1 MARVTENLLTA
12 VCATFALSAFGA
24 ASAQEVA
31 LATDSPDAKFLTD
44 AARGDV
50 AEIKMG
56 QLAQQKGQS
65 EGVREFGKMLEED
78 HSKAGKKTAE
88 LAKDLNVIPPAQP
101 SAEQM
106 QKYDALEKLSGTEF
120 DQQFAAEMVKGHQ
133 EEIAKYEKQAQS
145 ASNPK
150 VAKLA
155 EDTLPTLKEHLAV
168 AQGLQSGSAAGHD
181 PAQHRPEN

>member
-1 MARVTENLLTA
+1 MARVTEKLAAALCG
-12 VCATFALSAFGA
+12 VFAMSAFGL

-56 QLAQQKGQS
+56 QLAQQRGQS

-78 HSKAGKKTAE
+78 HSKAGKKTSE
-88 LAKDLNVIPPAQP
+88 LAKDLNVVPPAQP

-106 QKYDALEKLSGTEF
+106 AKYAELEKLSGAEF
-120 DQQFAAEMVKGHQ
+120 DRAFAAEMVEGHQ

-145 ASNPK
+145 GNSK
-150 VAKLA
+150 VAELA
-155 EDTLPTLKEHLAV
+155 EDALPTLRHHLEV
-168 AQGLQSGSAAGHD
+168 AQGLQSGAD
-181 PAQHRPEN
+181 VRREQHN

>member
-1 MARVTENLLTA
+1 MARVAENLLPA
-12 VCATFALSAFGA
+12 LCATFALSAFGA

-31 LATDSPDAKFLTD
+31 LATDSPDARFLMD
-44 AARGDV
+44 AARNDV
-50 AEIKMG
+50 AEIKLG

-65 EGVREFGKMLEED
+65 EEVREFGKMLEQD
-78 HSKAGKKTAE
+78 HSKSGKETSE
-88 LAKDLNVIPPAQP
+88 LAKDLGVVPPAQP

>member
-1 MARVTENLLTA
+1 MTRVTENLLA
-12 VCATFALSAFGA
+12 ALCGMFALSAFGV

-50 AEIKMG
+50 AEIKLG
-56 QLAQQKGQS
+56 QLAQQKGES
-65 EGVREFGKMLEED
+65 EGIREFGKMLEED

-106 QKYDALEKLSGTEF
+106 QKYAALERLSGTEF
-120 DQQFAAEMVKGHQ
+120 DKEFVAEMVKGHQ
-133 EEIAKYEKQAQS
+133 EEIAKYEKGAES
-145 ASNPK
+145 SNSK

-155 EDTLPTLKEHLAV
+155 EDTLPTLQHHLAT
-168 AQGLQSGSAAGHD
+168 AQSLQSGGEPTHD
-181 PAQHRPEN
+181 RPHD

>member
-1 MARVTENLLTA
+1 MAMTRVAEKLSMVA
-12 VCATFALSAFGA
+12 CSMFALFAFG

-31 LATDSPDAKFLTD
+31 LATDSPDAKFLMD

-50 AEIKMG
+50 AEIKLG

-78 HSKAGKKTAE
+78 HSKAGKKTSE

-106 QKYDALEKLSGTEF
+106 QKHDALEKLSGTEF
-120 DQQFAAEMVKGHQ
+120 D
-133 EEIAKYEKQAQS
+133 
-145 ASNPK
+145 
-150 VAKLA
+150 
-155 EDTLPTLKEHLAV
+155 
-168 AQGLQSGSAAGHD
+168 
-181 PAQHRPEN
+181 R

>member
-1 MARVTENLLTA
+1 MVMTQVKGKLFTA
-12 VCATFALSAFGA
+12 LAATFALFAFGA
-24 ASAQEVA
+24 ASAQQVA
-31 LATDSPDAKFLTD
+31 LATDSPDAKFLMD

-50 AEIKMG
+50 AEIKLG

-88 LAKDLNVIPPAQP
+88 LAKDLDVIPPAQP

-106 QKYDALEKLSGTEF
+106 QKYDALARLSGAEF
-120 DQQFAAEMVKGHQ
+120 DGEFAAEMVKGHQ

-145 ASNPK
+145 ANNPK

-155 EDTLPTLKEHLAV
+155 EDTLPTLKQHLAV
-168 AQGLQSGSAAGHD
+168 AQGLQSGADVRHD
-181 PAQHRPEN
+181 QHD

>member
-1 MARVTENLLTA
+1 MTRVTENLLA
-12 VCATFALSAFGA
+12 ALCGMFALSAFGV

-50 AEIKMG
+50 AEIKLG
-56 QLAQQKGQS
+56 QLAQQKGES
-65 EGVREFGKMLEED
+65 EGIREFGKMLEED
-78 HSKAGKKTAE
+78 HSKAGKKTSE

-106 QKYDALEKLSGTEF
+106 AKYAELERLSGAEF
-120 DQQFAAEMVKGHQ
+120 DHAFAAEMVKGHQ
-133 EEIAKYEKQAQS
+133 EEIAKYEKAAQS
-145 ASNPK
+145 GNPK

-155 EDTLPTLKEHLAV
+155 EDTPTALRHHLEV
-168 AQGLQSGSAAGHD
+168 AQGLQSGTAVH
-181 PAQHRPEN
+181 HE

>member
-1 MARVTENLLTA
+1 MAMTRVTEKLLA
-12 VCATFALSAFGA
+12 VLCGMFALSTFGI

-50 AEIKMG
+50 AEIKLG
-56 QLAQQKGQS
+56 QLAQQKGES

-88 LAKDLNVIPPAQP
+88 LAKDLDVIPPAQP

-106 QKYDALEKLSGTEF
+106 AKYAELERLSGAEF
-120 DQQFAAEMVKGHQ
+120 DHAFAAEMVKGHQ
-133 EEIAKYEKQAQS
+133 EAIAMYEKEAQS
-145 ASNPK
+145 GSSKA
-150 VAKLA
+150 AKLA
-155 EDTLPTLKEHLAV
+155 QDTLPTLRHHLEV
-168 AQGLQSGSAAGHD
+168 AQGLQSGAEIH
-181 PAQHRPEN
+181 HE